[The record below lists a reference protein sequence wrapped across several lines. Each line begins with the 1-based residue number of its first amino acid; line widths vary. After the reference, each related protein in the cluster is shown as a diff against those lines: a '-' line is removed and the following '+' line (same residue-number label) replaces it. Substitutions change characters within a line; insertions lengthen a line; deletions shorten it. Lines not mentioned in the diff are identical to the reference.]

1 MFSFQNNNLLPILPN
16 IRNPTNNSSILF
28 TNARDEPNI
37 AEWVAH
43 HLLLGFDK
51 IVIFDHLS
59 VIPITSTIGSNF
71 NGKLTIIPVNDSG
84 NIKLK
89 LMNDALDIASR
100 ENFGWLLYLDADE
113 YINLNRFNSIKEFL
127 VYFKETDSIGI
138 NWLMFGT
145 SGHINQPKGLLTDNF
160 ITSELFLD
168 QHVKSF
174 VRPIS
179 AVRAD
184 NPHFYIV
191 NPNSRCYC
199 GNGTKMSM
207 GPFNKQI
214 MPFHRA
220 PIYIAHYYTQS
231 EEEHLRRKSRV
242 LDDGTI
248 NKSSCFPE
256 VHNVYNKVPNLQLKN
271 KYSVKISAFLK
282 EYNIN
287 I

>member
-127 VYFKETDSIGI
+127 VYFKETDSIGSC
-138 NWLMFGT
+138 L
-145 SGHINQPKGLLTDNF
+145 
-160 ITSELFLD
+160 
-168 QHVKSF
+168 
-174 VRPIS
+174 
-179 AVRAD
+179 
-184 NPHFYIV
+184 
-191 NPNSRCYC
+191 
-199 GNGTKMSM
+199 
-207 GPFNKQI
+207 
-214 MPFHRA
+214 A
-220 PIYIAHYYTQS
+220 PQDI
-231 EEEHLRRKSRV
+231 
-242 LDDGTI
+242 
-248 NKSSCFPE
+248 
-256 VHNVYNKVPNLQLKN
+256 
-271 KYSVKISAFLK
+271 
-282 EYNIN
+282 
-287 I
+287 